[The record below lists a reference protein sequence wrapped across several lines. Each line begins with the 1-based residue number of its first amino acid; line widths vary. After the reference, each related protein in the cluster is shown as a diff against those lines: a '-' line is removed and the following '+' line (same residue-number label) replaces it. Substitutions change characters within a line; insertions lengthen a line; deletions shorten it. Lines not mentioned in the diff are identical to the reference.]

1 MTDRTLPVTE
11 DELHAYLDGELP
23 GDRIAGVEAWLAAHP
38 DDMAKVAAWRA
49 QSDAI
54 RARYGSVAD
63 ETVPTRFD
71 LDQMMKA
78 DRSWRKPAAAAAVI
92 AFVLGGALGWFAHT
106 PVMSAVNQ
114 NTKGFETFTTEAV
127 EAYKLYVVEV
137 RHPVEVTANDAEHLV
152 QWLSKRVARTDRRR
166 GFLHVRERNR
176 RTLYALFGPL
186 QRARNRAAL
195 RRQRS
200 CTSSLLGD
208 ERCRLCHQRTG

>member
-114 NTKGFETFTTEAV
+114 NTKGFETFDFSLGAKVSGFDVSAFIENAFDKRGILSINTVCTPSICGAGRRFYPIKPQV
-127 EAYKLYVVEV
+127 FGIKLG
-137 RHPVEVTANDAEHLV
+137 HDL
-152 QWLSKRVARTDRRR
+152 
-166 GFLHVRERNR
+166 
-176 RTLYALFGPL
+176 
-186 QRARNRAAL
+186 
-195 RRQRS
+195 
-200 CTSSLLGD
+200 
-208 ERCRLCHQRTG
+208 